1 MIKFKI
7 NGSDIQVASSW
18 DDLTFA
24 QYLEILKPD
33 NDMTSVI
40 CILTG
45 FDRDYLNSAKIISL
59 ESLIAAAN
67 FLTQP
72 PKYEPYYPQVGPYK
86 LPYNN
91 KEKQFDIRLESLG
104 QFEDMRSAMAKI
116 DGDII
121 RHTKA
126 YGRYVAIYLQKIIDG
141 EYKPS
146 RVPEVEQE
154 VQSYKACEVIAL
166 GQFFFLKLLLLSSG
180 TQKTSPLTNQN
191 QKKSKSDSTTSKRS
205 SVPTR
210 LSTGS
215 RGK

>member
-7 NGSDIQVASSW
+7 NGSDIQVPSSW
-18 DDLTFA
+18 DDLTFS
-24 QYLEILKPD
+24 QYLEVLKPD
-33 NDMTSVI
+33 NDTTSI
-40 CILTG
+40 LAMLTG
-45 FDRDYLNSAKIISL
+45 FDRDYLNSAKIIGL

-72 PKYEPYYPQVGPYK
+72 PKYEPYYSQVGPHK
-86 LPYNN
+86 LPSN
-91 KEKQFDIRLESLG
+91 KGKEFDIRFESLA
-104 QFEDMRSAMAKI
+104 QFEDMRAYTRTI
-116 DGDII
+116 EGDVIK
-121 RHTKA
+121 HTKA

-180 TQKTSPLTNQN
+180 TPKTSLHTNQN
-191 QKKSKSDSTTSKRS
+191 QKNSKSDSTTSKRS
-205 SVPTR
+205 SVRTR